1 CLRRQRGRVPALRRA
16 GAGAR
21 QRGER
26 HRRPQDAAHGR
37 GGRGVAARRLVLA
50 GRPPGVLPAVNLSYS
65 PEEERF
71 RSDLRSWLE
80 DNPPGPEP
88 ARLDEW
94 VAYGKTWQRRLWE
107 AGWCGIA
114 WPADYGGRGAS
125 LIQQIIFQEEMARAK
140 APLLINLAG
149 LTMGGPVLIAHGTD
163 AQKRRHLQTILTADE
178 IWCQGFSEPNAG
190 SDLAALRTRA
200 VLDGDHF
207 VVTGQKVWTSFAR
220 YADWCMALVRTNP
233 DAPKHKG
240 ITFLLVD
247 MHSPGVTVRPLR
259 QISGDEDFNE
269 VFFDDVRVPRAN
281 VIGEIDAGWDIA
293 ITCLMHERQT
303 LTFSR
308 QLQSSG
314 APTDMLGGARPG
326 GAGRDPLA
334 RQALAAIF
342 VDAHAMRYTAYR
354 NLTKALRGEVPG
366 PEGSV
371 EKLFWSEMDKRQ
383 TDTALA
389 LLGPHGQLLEG
400 SAHSVDAG
408 RWPHL
413 FLYSRGRTIAA
424 GTSEGPRN
432 NIAERVLR
440 LPRA

>member
-1 CLRRQRGRVPALRRA
+1 
-16 GAGAR
+16 
-21 QRGER
+21 
-26 HRRPQDAAHGR
+26 
-37 GGRGVAARRLVLA
+37 
-50 GRPPGVLPAVNLSYS
+50 VNLSYT
-65 PEEERF
+65 PDEERF
-71 RSDLRSWLE
+71 RAELRAWLAA
-80 DNPPGPEP
+80 NPAGPEP
-88 ARLDEW
+88 ERLDDW

-114 WPADYGGRGAS
+114 WPAEYGGRGAS

-163 AQKRRHLQTILTADE
+163 AQKRRHLQKILAADE

-200 VLDGDHF
+200 VLDGDDF

-281 VIGEIDAGWDIA
+281 VVGAIDDGWNIA

-308 QLQSSG
+308 QLQSSV
-314 APTDMLGGARPG
+314 ALDDMLATARRRMA
-326 GAGRDPLA
+326 AGDPLA
-334 RQALAAIF
+334 RQALAAIV

-354 NLTKALRGEVPG
+354 NLTRALRGEVPG
-366 PEGSV
+366 PEGSI
-371 EKLFWSEMDKRQ
+371 EKLFWSEMYQRQ
-383 TDTALA
+383 TETALA
-389 LLGPHGQLLEG
+389 LLGPHALLEQG
-400 SAHSVDAG
+400 SPHAVDDG

-413 FLYSRGRTIAA
+413 FLYARGRTIAA
-424 GTSEGPRN
+424 GTSEVQRN
-432 NIAERVLR
+432 IIAERVLQ
-440 LPRA
+440 LPRGR